1 MPDYPMHPKPS
12 RIRRHNT
19 GVAEGLP
26 EEFTVGRYYHS
37 LYAIPEKLPA
47 CFDVTAQ
54 SAHGVGDAV
63 ILGVRRRNLPLEAVQ
78 FHPQSILSARDDLG
92 LRRMRNA
99 MRLATRNTAR
109 LRRKQFASRGPP
121 IFRTAGHRF
130 LWFGVPF
137 RVRPPGR
144 LRSSRSWS
152 YNRNY
157 SCVGPI
163 RLAYYARST
172 TCFRPLWR

>member
-26 EEFTVGRYYHS
+26 EEFTVGRYHS

-92 LRRMRNA
+92 LRPMRNA
-99 MRLATRNTAR
+99 MRLATRNIAR
-109 LRRKQFASRGPP
+109 LRRQQFAGRGPP
-121 IFRTAGHRF
+121 IFPTADYRF
-130 LWFGVPF
+130 
-137 RVRPPGR
+137 
-144 LRSSRSWS
+144 SWS
-152 YNRNY
+152 GAPFHEKTPLCQQKN
-157 SCVGPI
+157 SFQC
-163 RLAYYARST
+163 RLSLHLEPGTVDETRFCPTVIGIQSR
-172 TCFRPLWR
+172 F